1 MYDIYC
7 MTIPY
12 PTPLLCDTLLYLRIP
27 DKSYLRPGNIVQKT
41 LQSPLSPELTRC
53 VQVDLVSWS
62 SHMKFDPFKRQL
74 SNFPGDPVIKNLPT
88 NAGDVGLASGL
99 GRFHISWGG

>member
-1 MYDIYC
+1 